1 MIHTKMISEYVA
13 KIIGKDIKA
22 KLELEANQ
30 DVNIRAISD
39 NELYIT
45 INNSCNVQTLSESE
59 KIRRIGRD
67 IIKQLNINIQDD
79 ITYERILNNNAISV
93 KVYKEIR

>member
-13 KIIGKDIKA
+13 KIIGEDIKA

-39 NELYIT
+39 NEPYIT